1 MDRRAV
7 GKTMRAV
14 SVVSGGSRDRNSPDK
29 IGTLTMQWMAKF
41 WARVRV
47 LSVLA
52 LPTAMAIFM
61 AAPVQA
67 RDASTWVRNDHAA
80 VRLISAHQTLSAGGA
95 IRLGLEF
102 NLKPGWHIYW
112 RAPGDAGI
120 PPQVDWSGSDNFAS
134 AVIGW
139 PLPERFTIFG
149 LTTFVYGGNVI
160 LPITAVAT
168 RTGAAV
174 KLRAKIN
181 YLACE
186 KICIPYDA
194 DLALDLAT
202 GSGVE
207 GAQAARIA
215 DFAARVP
222 PRLEK
227 GATDVPMSVTSAA
240 LVQGRTGLT
249 LEVLTRYGT
258 RAVSPDI
265 LVEGP
270 RGLRFG
276 VPRIERAEDGRSVLF
291 RLPAAV
297 IGESRSLPDR
307 ASLTITLIDGARGI
321 EQAVSA
327 DTRAAVAGGAGLLV
341 ILALAVLGGLILNLM
356 PCVLPVL
363 SLKLLSVMGHGGG
376 EARAVREGF
385 LATAAG
391 IVFSFWV
398 LAAVVLGLKAA
409 GASVGWGIQ
418 FQSPV
423 FLGAMAAVVALFASN
438 MFGLF
443 EIPLP
448 GFAGRLAATVPEG
461 PGSRVGAFAT
471 GAFATLLA
479 TPCSAPFLGTA
490 VGFALTH
497 GTFEIFAVF
506 TALGLGLAAP
516 YLTIAM
522 VPTLA
527 TRLPRPGRWMGRL
540 RAVLGV
546 ALLGTAAWLVSVLWA
561 VAGGYAALAA
571 AGALAVLLALTLLRA
586 RAGRLDRKG
595 HLVGAGGAIALIV
608 VFAATAFLPALLSH
622 PSIRPSVASGATG
635 GAIPWRVF
643 DKVALYNH
651 VAEGRTVFVDVTAE
665 WCVTCKVNKALVIE
679 RGAVARVLSTGK
691 VIAMR
696 ADWTR
701 PNAAISAYLASFGR
715 FGIPFNVVYGPAA
728 PQGIVLSEL
737 LSEDQV
743 LAAFAEARL
752 PKK

>member
-1 MDRRAV
+1 
-7 GKTMRAV
+7 MR
-14 SVVSGGSRDRNSPDK
+14 
-29 IGTLTMQWMAKF
+29 LMAKF
-41 WARVRV
+41 WARVQ
-47 LSVLA
+47 LFSVLV
-52 LPTAMAIFM
+52 LIIFMAIFM
-61 AAPVQA
+61 TVPAHAG
-67 RDASTWVRNDHAA
+67 DASAWVRNDHAA
-80 VRLISAHQTLSAGGA
+80 VRLVSAHQNLPADGT

-102 NLKPGWHIYW
+102 TLKPGWHIYW

-120 PPQVDWSGSDNFAS
+120 PPQVDWAGSDNFAD
-134 AVIGW
+134 AAIRW

-160 LPITAVAT
+160 LPITARVT
-168 RTGAAV
+168 RVGEAV
-174 KLRAKIN
+174 KLRAKVN

-194 DLALDLAT
+194 SLTLELAP
-202 GSGVE
+202 GSGIE

-215 DFAARVP
+215 GFAAQVP
-222 PRLEK
+222 TRIEK
-227 GATDVPMSVTSAA
+227 DDARAPMNVASAT
-240 LVQGRTGLT
+240 LVRDRTGLS
-249 LEVLTRYGT
+249 LEVLARYRT
-258 RAVSPDI
+258 AAVHPDM

-276 VPRIERAEDGRSVLF
+276 VPRVERAGDGRTVLF

-297 IGESRSLPDR
+297 IGESRALPDH
-307 ASLTITLIDGARGI
+307 AALTITLADGARAV

-327 DTRAAVAGGAGLLV
+327 DTRAAVEGGAGLLV
-341 ILALAVLGGLILNLM
+341 ILALAALGGLILNLM

-376 EARAVREGF
+376 EARAVRGGF

-391 IVFSFWV
+391 IIFSFWV

-418 FQSPV
+418 FQSPI
-423 FLGAMAAVVALFASN
+423 FLGFMAAVVALFAAN

-448 GFAGRLAATVPEG
+448 GFAGRLSATVPEG
-461 PGSRVGAFAT
+461 RGSRAGAFAT

-516 YLTIAM
+516 YLVIAM
-522 VPTLA
+522 VPALA

-540 RAVLGV
+540 RAVLGI
-546 ALLGTAAWLVSVLWA
+546 ALLATAAWLVSVLWA

-571 AGALAVLLALTLLRA
+571 MGALGALLALTLLRA
-586 RAGRLDRKG
+586 RAGRF
-595 HLVGAGGAIALIV
+595 VGAGGVAALVV
-608 VFAATAFLPALLSH
+608 VFAAAVFLPALMS
-622 PSIRPSVASGATG
+622 RPSAGPSTASGAAG

-665 WCVTCKVNKALVIE
+665 WCVTCKANKALVIE
-679 RGAVARVLSTGK
+679 RGAVARILSKGK
-691 VIAMR
+691 VMAMR

-701 PNAAISAYLASFGR
+701 PDTSISAYLESFGR
-715 FGIPFNVVYGPAA
+715 FGIPFNVAYGPAA

-737 LSEDQV
+737 LSEDEV
-743 LAAFAEARL
+743 LAAFAKARL
-752 PKK
+752 GAK

>member
-1 MDRRAV
+1 MLRRA
-7 GKTMRAV
+7 
-14 SVVSGGSRDRNSPDK
+14 
-29 IGTLTMQWMAKF
+29 I
-41 WARVRV
+41 
-47 LSVLA
+47 VLA
-52 LPTAMAIFM
+52 LPILMSIFM
-61 AAPVQA
+61 AVPAQA
-67 RDASTWVRNDHAA
+67 GDASAWVRNDHAA
-80 VRLISAHQTLSAGGA
+80 VRLISAHQTLPADGA

-120 PPQVDWSGSDNFAS
+120 PPQVDWAGSGNFTNAQMR
-134 AVIGW
+134 W
-139 PLPERFTIFG
+139 PLPKRYTIFG
-149 LTTFVYGGNVI
+149 LTTFVYGDNVI
-160 LPITAVAT
+160 LPITA
-168 RTGAAV
+168 RTSRAGMPV

-194 DLALDLAT
+194 DLSLDLAM
-202 GSGVE
+202 GSGQE
-207 GAQAARIA
+207 GAHGARIA
-215 DFAARVP
+215 AFAAQVP
-222 PRLEK
+222 QRLEK
-227 GATDVPMSVTSAA
+227 GDARAPMNVTSTA
-240 LVQGRTGLT
+240 LVRDRGGLS
-249 LEVLTRYGT
+249 LEVLARYRT
-258 RAVSPDI
+258 SAVSPDI

-276 VPRIERAEDGRSVLF
+276 VPRIERAGDGRSVLF
-291 RLPAAV
+291 RLPALV
-297 IGESRSLPDR
+297 IGESRSLPDH
-307 ASLTITLIDGARGI
+307 AALTITLIEGAQGV

-327 DTRAAVAGGAGLLV
+327 DTRAVVEGGAGLLV
-341 ILALAVLGGLILNLM
+341 ILALAALGGLILNLM

-376 EARAVREGF
+376 EARAVRSDF

-391 IVFSFWV
+391 VVFSFWV

-423 FLGAMAAVVALFASN
+423 FLGFMAAVVALFAAN

-448 GFAGRLAATVPEG
+448 GFAGRLATAVPEG
-461 PGSRVGAFAT
+461 RGSRVGAFAT

-516 YLTIAM
+516 YLAIAM
-522 VPTLA
+522 VPALA

-540 RAVLGV
+540 RAVLGI
-546 ALLGTAAWLVSVLWA
+546 ALLATAAWLVSVLWA

-571 AGALAVLLALTLLRA
+571 TGSLGVLLALTLLRA
-586 RAGRLDRKG
+586 RAGRLLGPRG
-595 HLVGAGGAIALIV
+595 AAALVV
-608 VFAATAFLPALLSH
+608 VFAATAFLPALLS
-622 PSIRPSVASGATG
+622 RPATGSSVAG
-635 GAIPWRVF
+635 GSIPWRVF

-651 VAEGRTVFVDVTAE
+651 VAEGRTVFVDVTAD
-665 WCVTCKVNKALVIE
+665 WCVTCKANKALVIE
-679 RGAVARVLSTGK
+679 RGAVARILSSGK
-691 VIAMR
+691 VLAMR

-701 PNAAISAYLASFGR
+701 PNATISAYLASFGR

-737 LSEDQV
+737 LSEAEV
-743 LAAFAEARL
+743 MAAFAKARSA
-752 PKK
+752 PKAPDAAK